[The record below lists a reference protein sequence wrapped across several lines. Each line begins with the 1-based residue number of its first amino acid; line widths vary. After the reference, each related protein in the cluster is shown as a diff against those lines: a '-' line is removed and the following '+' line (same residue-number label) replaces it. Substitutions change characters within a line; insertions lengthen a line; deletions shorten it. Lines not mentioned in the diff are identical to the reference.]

1 MFHDFI
7 IYALPVLTIIRQ
19 VATVIQQR
27 VQVMP
32 QCCVTYIHGSLQNLQ
47 LKNHLGSLIT
57 TFTKSLMHLVSV

>member
-1 MFHDFI
+1 MLCFMIFI

-32 QCCVTYIHGSLQNLQ
+32 HLSSIKCSVNSEFHNLED
-47 LKNHLGSLIT
+47 K
-57 TFTKSLMHLVSV
+57 MM